1 MADTFVKIASVT
13 VGAGGTSSIDF
24 SSIPSTYTDLVIYH
38 SCRINDASNAADM
51 NIQFNADTGANYS
64 FRRLTGDGSAAAS
77 SSGSS
82 NALFYLAGLG
92 TGTTATANTFG
103 NTMVYI
109 PNYTLSNQK
118 SGSYDGTS
126 ENNGTAGFDHLG
138 AVIYTG
144 TSAITA
150 IKLRAYSGNTIL
162 QYSTAT
168 LYGILKA

>member
-1 MADTFVKIASVT
+1 MPDTFVKIATVT
-13 VGAGGTSSIDF
+13 VGSGGAASMDF
-24 SSIPSTYTDLVIYH
+24 TSIPSTYTDLLIYH
-38 SCRINDASNAADM
+38 SCRVNDAANAADM

-77 SSGSS
+77 GSGSS

-92 TGTTATANTFG
+92 TGTSATANTFG

-109 PNYTLSNQK
+109 PNYTSSNQK
-118 SGSYDGTS
+118 SGSYDGVS

-144 TSAITA
+144 TSAISS
-150 IKLRAYSGNTIL
+150 IKLRAYSGNNIL

-168 LYGILKA
+168 LYGISKS